1 MFSAFFRL
9 RAARFSDLNA
19 PFVPPAGSRRG
30 LWMFSTFSCL
40 RGTRFS
46 DLNAPF
52 LPAGQFHER
61 HVAFSTLFRSNGKRF
76 SDLNRPIGPTGRAKR
91 EIPSTKSRE
100 RRIGGFSTFFDE
112 AT

>member
-1 MFSAFFRL
+1 
-9 RAARFSDLNA
+9 
-19 PFVPPAGSRRG
+19 
-30 LWMFSTFSCL
+30 MFSTFSCL
-40 RGTRFS
+40 CGTRFS
-46 DLNAPF
+46 ALNAPF
-52 LPAGQFHER
+52 VPAARFRGR
-61 HVAFSTLFRSNGKRF
+61 PGAFSAFFRLDGGRF